1 MYKKWHNRDMEK
13 SKYTRVTEKNRRKIQ
28 EAFAELLAERGSL
41 SNITVTDLAERAEIT
56 RGTFYNYYN
65 NLYEVGAELQAELEK
80 RLFSEYDNLATLEG
94 IEKYID
100 EVFNFFEKQEGIYRE
115 LLASDA
121 SIDFLTQLENSMS
134 QRVLAVLHKNGVT
147 DKNAE
152 LDLLFTTNGAIAIV
166 RKHYRGEIKLSLD
179 DIRDYLKAKI
189 GWMFRKYVVQS

>member
-1 MYKKWHNRDMEK
+1 MNR
-13 SKYTRVTEKNRRKIQ
+13 SSYSRVTEKNRRKIQ

-41 SNITVTDLAERAEIT
+41 SNITVTDLAERAELT

-80 RLFSEYDNLATLEG
+80 RLFSEYDNLSTLAG

-100 EVFNFFEKQEGIYRE
+100 EVFLFFEKQEGIYRE

-121 SIDFLTQLENSMS
+121 STDFLTQLENSMS
-134 QRVLAVLHKNGVT
+134 KRVLTLLHNNGVT
-147 DKNAE
+147 DKTAE
-152 LDLLFTTNGAIAIV
+152 LELLFTINGAIAIV
-166 RKHYRGEIKLSLD
+166 RKHYRGEIDLSLN
-179 DIRDYLKAKI
+179 DIRDYLKSKI

>member
-1 MYKKWHNRDMEK
+1 MEK

-94 IEKYID
+94 IEQYID

-134 QRVLAVLHKNGVT
+134 QRVLSVLHKNGVT
-147 DKNAE
+147 DKSAE
-152 LDLLFTTNGAIAIV
+152 LELLFTTNGAIAIV
-166 RKHYRGEIKLSLD
+166 RKHYRGEIRLSLD

-189 GWMFRKYVVQS
+189 GWMFRKYVAQS

>member
-1 MYKKWHNRDMEK
+1 MEK

-56 RGTFYNYYN
+56 RGTFYNYYD

-134 QRVLAVLHKNGVT
+134 RRVLSVLHKNGVT
-147 DKNAE
+147 DKSAE
-152 LDLLFTTNGAIAIV
+152 LELLFTTNGAIAIV
-166 RKHYRGEIKLSLD
+166 RKHYRGEIRLSLD

-189 GWMFRKYVVQS
+189 GWMFRKYVAQS